1 MRNILP
7 VRLIVLLA
15 ASILAACSSAPESRN
30 MRLDAPSE
38 MPVAGAHLQ
47 GALQVQPF
55 QARGLLGERRLV
67 YFDAQAPNER
77 KQSASF
83 LWEETPPQAAAIV
96 VTQALRA
103 AKVADA
109 VFAPDQ
115 PGIADTM
122 LSARLDRFELSADGT
137 AIVDIEVTI
146 LKGPQRQAFLM
157 GSYCAQQPRTGDGA
171 AGIEAAF
178 NEAFR
183 QVLVH
188 LTQDIA
194 ARASGADAP
203 QSARC

>member
-1 MRNILP
+1 MRNISSF
-7 VRLIVLLA
+7 RLVVLFA
-15 ASILAACSSAPESRN
+15 ASMLAACSTAPESRN

-38 MPVAGAHLQ
+38 MPVAATHLQ

-83 LWEETPPQAAAIV
+83 LWEETPPQAASIV
-96 VTQALRA
+96 VTQVLRA
-103 AKVADA
+103 AKIADA
-109 VFAPDQ
+109 VFAPDL
-115 PGIADTM
+115 PGIADYM

-137 AIVDIEVTI
+137 AIVDLEVTI

-157 GSYCAQQPRTGDGA
+157 GSYCAQQPRAGDGA

-178 NEAFR
+178 DEAFR

-188 LTQDIA
+188 LTQDMA
-194 ARASGADAP
+194 ASAVNAP